1 MCKLP
6 NRFPPS
12 LGFFTPL
19 EYVLQAV
26 KPNKLH
32 LRNCCVNCY
41 LIWRFLRKF
50 QKAWF
55 EKTNGRHHDSQKKLN
70 KTDCLRTSPILLMR
84 SSMPLFIVQHTTSL
98 CTFLR
103 SSPSTVQHRA
113 SLCMFRSTYKPIFAS
128 CNVLSKKGSW
138 RESYCGI
145 FVTSISLGR
154 CDNANVLAKA
164 DSIWDCNCYPR
175 TAT

>member
-98 CTFLR
+98 CTFFR

-113 SLCMFRSTYKPIFAS
+113 SLCMFHFTYLIVQRPWPSQSLHFA
-128 CNVLSKKGSW
+128 
-138 RESYCGI
+138 
-145 FVTSISLGR
+145 TSF
-154 CDNANVLAKA
+154 
-164 DSIWDCNCYPR
+164 PR
-175 TAT
+175 MDLHERAIGQFL